1 MELHPGAQRLDP
13 RATQEAAGLCFFAL
27 CLDDSSNDS
36 TLASEKSSRALSS
49 GHWCEDSDNGDAPY
63 KTFLWCEGLTRWPS

>member
-1 MELHPGAQRLDP
+1 MS
-13 RATQEAAGLCFFAL
+13 FAL

-49 GHWCEDSDNGDAPY
+49 GHWCEGSDNGDAPY
-63 KTFLWCEGLTRWPS
+63 KTFLWCEGLTRWPSCSAKMVAQAQIQPSN

>member
-1 MELHPGAQRLDP
+1 MV
-13 RATQEAAGLCFFAL
+13 FAL